1 MKIKLESFLLEKD
14 SLVTGCQPVIL
25 IVRNKLLFLVAV
37 SGLESGDR
45 MSARAQ
51 KANSDYTGIASHDS
65 MTLVMTGRINAC
77 HSLIAGVATE
87 ALEDEAKYLLLVVHG
102 KV

>member
-1 MKIKLESFLLEKD
+1 M
-14 SLVTGCQPVIL
+14 
-25 IVRNKLLFLVAV
+25 
-37 SGLESGDR
+37 
-45 MSARAQ
+45 

-77 HSLIAGVATE
+77 HNLIAGVATE